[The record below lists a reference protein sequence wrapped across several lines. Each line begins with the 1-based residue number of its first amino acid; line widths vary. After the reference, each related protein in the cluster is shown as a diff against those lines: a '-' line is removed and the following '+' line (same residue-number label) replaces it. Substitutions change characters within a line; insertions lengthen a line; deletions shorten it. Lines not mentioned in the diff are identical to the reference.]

1 MKQIGKVSYVNN
13 NSVTLNYIFTD
24 LAPYSGTNY
33 YKIVEVDNLGKTVSS
48 SIISISATTATIM
61 EKVSAPSI
69 NAASEMIQAV
79 TPVLNNLDIISIKL
93 GPNPA
98 SNTLSVFIQGVRKDK
113 ESKISILSINGVLL
127 KTINSNKSNSVVHV
141 DVSSLKAGTYLVQA
155 VLNDK
160 IVYKQF
166 IKQ

>member
-1 MKQIGKVSYVNN
+1 
-13 NSVTLNYIFTD
+13 
-24 LAPYSGTNY
+24 
-33 YKIVEVDNLGKTVSS
+33 
-48 SIISISATTATIM
+48 M

-69 NAASEMIQAV
+69 NAASEMTQAV

-98 SNTLSVFIQGVRKDK
+98 SNTLSVFIQGVQKDK
-113 ESKISILSINGVLL
+113 ELKISILSINGVLL

-141 DVSSLKAGTYLVQA
+141 DVSSLKPGTYLVQA